1 MASSTVSYA
10 KKDKG
15 GWLDYRCLTF
25 PSNVSKEEKDD
36 IAYEWNSGIIFTI
49 IDLLRHICIQVRLG
63 SSRKK
68 LFLINIW
75 LAVLSFKPEDVNQP
89 KRLVQYYTAF
99 VVAHLILN
107 YVYIFYGPYKLE
119 YIWLASPPLR
129 IRL

>member
-1 MASSTVSYA
+1 MAGSTVSYA

-15 GWLDYRCLTF
+15 DWLDYRCLTF
-25 PSNVSKEEKDD
+25 PSNVGKEEKND
-36 IAYEWNSGIIFTI
+36 IAYEWNSGI

>member
-1 MASSTVSYA
+1 MAGSTVSYA

-25 PSNVSKEEKDD
+25 PSNVGKEEKND
-36 IAYEWNSGIIFTI
+36 IAYEWNSGII
-49 IDLLRHICIQVRLG
+49 DLLRLG

-68 LFLINIW
+68 LFLIDIW
-75 LAVLSFKPEDVNQP
+75 LAVLSFKLEDVNQP
-89 KRLVQYYTAF
+89 ERLVQYYTAF

-107 YVYIFYGPYKLE
+107 YVYIFYRPYKLE
-119 YIWLASPPLR
+119 YVWLASPPLR